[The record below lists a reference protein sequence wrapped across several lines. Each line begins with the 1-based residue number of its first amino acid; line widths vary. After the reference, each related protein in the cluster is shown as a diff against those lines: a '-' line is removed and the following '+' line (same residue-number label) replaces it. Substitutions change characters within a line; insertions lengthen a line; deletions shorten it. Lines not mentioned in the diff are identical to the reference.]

1 MPQILE
7 DPPSLILYVFLAI
20 VVLLV
25 LVSVAHLGGALALT
39 VQRYYTFSAYI
50 EQENAVAAQR

>member
-25 LVSVAHLGGALALT
+25 LVIWSIRRHRNPKMQSNCDAAMAS
-39 VQRYYTFSAYI
+39 FS
-50 EQENAVAAQR
+50 R